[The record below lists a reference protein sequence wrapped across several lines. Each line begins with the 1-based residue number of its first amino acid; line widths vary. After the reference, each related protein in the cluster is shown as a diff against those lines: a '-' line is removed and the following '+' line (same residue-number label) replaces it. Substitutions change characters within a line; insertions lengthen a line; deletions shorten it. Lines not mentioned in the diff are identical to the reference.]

1 MNFHPFYVH
10 SPTKMGPS
18 IVECCPKLAN
28 IIGKVVNAVPQAPP
42 ENTEYIMD
50 GMAVVQMTR
59 SGGVTTLSAKYFSIF
74 SSLLSTRKCNCI
86 HVVFNQYARSW

>member
-1 MNFHPFYVH
+1 
-10 SPTKMGPS
+10 MGPS
-18 IVECCPKLAN
+18 IAECCPKLAN

-59 SGGVTTLSAKYFSIF
+59 SGGVTTLSAKYYSTF